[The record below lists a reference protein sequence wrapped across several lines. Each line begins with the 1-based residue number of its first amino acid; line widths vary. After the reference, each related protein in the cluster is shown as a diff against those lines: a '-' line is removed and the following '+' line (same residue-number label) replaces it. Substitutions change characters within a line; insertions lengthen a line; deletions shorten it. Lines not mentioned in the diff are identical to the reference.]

1 MSNLVKEKAP
11 VFPISKVK
19 KIAKCD
25 PEYVITSNVAI
36 SATAFAAELF
46 VQNLVEES
54 LVLAQ
59 LNSKGKTSLRLSLN
73 SIEECV
79 EKRDNFRFLEDAI
92 KQLKKNSALDKKRE
106 LNMQPGRSDQEV
118 VIEEPELHEDDGV
131 EEEEEEDEVSEE
143 EEDEVSEEEEPVH
156 NEELLDDS
164 KDQQNDKST
173 RSVASLLSRFQ
184 YKSALDV
191 GEHSDSSDIEVD
203 HTKSTDP

>member
-79 EKRDNFRFLEDAI
+79 EKRDSFRFLEDAI

-131 EEEEEEDEVSEE
+131 EEEE

-203 HTKSTDP
+203 HMKSTDP